1 MKTVNCILLV
11 DDNPAINALHLM
23 TIKNSKICNEIKIA
37 TDGEKALNYLKNNN
51 VKTPVQSYCKPDIIF
66 LDINM
71 PRMNGFEFL
80 ENYKNLDEDLK
91 SKVVIILTTSS
102 NPDDKKNAEK
112 YSDVFGF
119 RSKPLTAEMVNE
131 IINEFI

>member
-37 TDGEKALNYLKNNN
+37 TDGEKALTYLKNNN
-51 VKTPVQSYCKPDIIF
+51 QKSPAQSYCKPDIIF

-80 ENYKNLDEDLK
+80 ENYKSLDENLK

-112 YSDVFGF
+112 YSDVYGF

>member
-23 TIKNSKICNEIKIA
+23 TIKSSKICNEIKIA
-37 TDGEKALNYLKNNN
+37 ANGEKALSYLKNGNQN
-51 VKTPVQSYCKPDIIF
+51 GIAANYPKPDILF

-80 ENYKNLDEDLK
+80 DEYKNLDEKIK
-91 SKVVIILTTSS
+91 SKVLIILTTSS
-102 NPDDKKNAEK
+102 NPDDKQRAKTYK
-112 YSDVFGF
+112 DVNEY
-119 RSKPLTAEMVNE
+119 RSKPLTVEMITE
-131 IINEFI
+131 IVEKYF